1 VALLVENYQYGFW
14 KIITESGI
22 LSWGYESFLGAF
34 PEASQSFFT
43 RPLRTSQAR
52 VSMKKFPEKCWNL
65 SGGHSRIEKCR
76 IKTAFRF
83 SNSANRGG
91 AMRQPT
97 DVFRGPA
104 QPRSF
109 LSHQAAVCGRSYR
122 FDKGE
127 NNAFRRLRLKI
138 LMVSAL
144 NDVSDEES
152 APRSRQIC
160 PGRQKAV
167 SA

>member
-52 VSMKKFPEKCWNL
+52 VSMKKFPEKCWYF
-65 SGGHSRIEKCR
+65 SGGHSLIEKCR

-91 AMRQPT
+91 RCVSRPMYSTVR
-97 DVFRGPA
+97 
-104 QPRSF
+104 RS
-109 LSHQAAVCGRSYR
+109 
-122 FDKGE
+122 
-127 NNAFRRLRLKI
+127 
-138 LMVSAL
+138 
-144 NDVSDEES
+144 SD
-152 APRSRQIC
+152 PF
-160 PGRQKAV
+160 
-167 SA
+167 